1 MEHWEPLGSRLRVL
15 VSPSHGFTTDT
26 LLLAHF
32 SLPRPG
38 ERCAELGCGCGAISL
53 LWCARARPAHVAAI
67 ELQPQ
72 AVELAARSV
81 RENGLEE
88 LVTVTQGDARDYRQ
102 LLPHQGLDRIACNPP
117 YYPAGAGL
125 PSQDPSRRTARH
137 SRDLTLE
144 DLAAAARYG
153 LKFGGRLCLCLPASR
168 LAEAAAALSQRSL
181 EPKRLRLVQQRPE
194 KAPYLFLL
202 ECRLGGGPGLTA
214 EPTLFMQDGEGHVTR
229 EMGEIYG
236 DYTENGGSRHE

>member
-72 AVELAARSV
+72 AAALAARSV

-144 DLAAAARYG
+144 DLVWAEIRGAAVPLPAGLPAGGGRCRFKPEGPGAQTPAAGAAAAG
-153 LKFGGRLCLCLPASR
+153 EGPLPVSAGMPSGGRARVDSGAHPVYAGRGGACHPGNGRDIRRLHEKWREPA
-168 LAEAAAALSQRSL
+168 
-181 EPKRLRLVQQRPE
+181 
-194 KAPYLFLL
+194 
-202 ECRLGGGPGLTA
+202 
-214 EPTLFMQDGEGHVTR
+214 
-229 EMGEIYG
+229 
-236 DYTENGGSRHE
+236 